1 MVKNDWGCRDHR
13 TLKSSVPH
21 KWFDKLS
28 RLTEQFL
35 CTDSDGTVFGLTS
48 SLLCIFD
55 IYFVLF
61 PYGSQS
67 SQIIWENFFL
77 KFLKSMIKH
86 RSLQKG
92 SYKISSVHLSICLS
106 VCDTFFPESTQW
118 MVDVLNFLHKDI
130 LPYTL
135 KTDKAIFWKI
145 VFVF

>member
-28 RLTEQFL
+28 RLIAQFL

-61 PYGSQS
+61 PYASQS

-106 VCDTFFPESTQW
+106 VCLSVTHFFQNQLSGWW
-118 MVDVLNFLHKDI
+118 MFL
-130 LPYTL
+130 
-135 KTDKAIFWKI
+135 IFCTRI
-145 VFVF
+145 FCHIH